1 MMLHLQ
7 PRPQTCPPHASVV
20 VYSSAV
26 PSTSRP
32 APEHILGLVAVP
44 KPLLLPRT
52 ATFLT
57 APASPFRYQT
67 AFQSP

>member
-7 PRPQTCPPHASVV
+7 PPPQTCLPHARVV

-26 PSTSRP
+26 RNTSRP
-32 APEHILGLVAVP
+32 SPEHILGLVAVP
-44 KPLLLPRT
+44 KPLLLPCT
-52 ATFLT
+52 ATFLG
-57 APASPFRYQT
+57 APASHFRHQT